1 MSQYSFVKLNNNVPV
16 IIAPQTETQAVTAL
30 ILVKVGS
37 RYEPAKINGVSH
49 FIEHLLFKGTKKWPR
64 PELLVKTL
72 DGLGADYNAF
82 TSKDYTGYYIK
93 TAAKHLPLILEILS
107 DMLFAPLFDKKEMNQ
122 ERGVIIEEI
131 NMYEDNPLMQADARL
146 EEILYPNHP
155 LGRLISGPSKI
166 ISEITHAD
174 LVNYYRKHY
183 HLGNIVIGLAG
194 NVGILASVEL
204 LNKYFGRH
212 SANKKGAAFSPWPK
226 AKAKKDWKVWD
237 KPTEQVQLALGWP
250 AFSNI
255 DKRLPAAQVL
265 ATLLGGNMSSRL
277 FMQIREKKGLAYFVR
292 AQLNTF
298 EDTGNLTVQSG
309 LKKERVGEAV
319 KAIIEEINK
328 IKKGQITIEEVERA
342 KEFLKGKMVLRV
354 EDSST
359 YIHWLAD
366 QYLLERGRVKTI
378 TEQLNDWQQVSLTDV
393 VKVAND
399 IFRHQKLSGVA
410 IGPQNQLQKLS
421 LKSYA

>member
-1 MSQYSFVKLNNNVPV
+1 MSQHSFIRLNNNVPV
-16 IIAPQTETQAVTAL
+16 IIAPQSETKAATAL

-64 PELLVKTL
+64 PELLVKML

-93 TAAKHLPLILEILS
+93 AASEHLPLVLEILS
-107 DMLFAPLFDKKEMNQ
+107 DMLFAPLFDKKEMQ
-122 ERGVIIEEI
+122 RERGVIIEEI

-146 EEILYPNHP
+146 EEAMYPNHP
-155 LGRLISGPSKI
+155 LGRLISGPAEI
-166 ISEITHAD
+166 IGALPQAE

-194 NVGILASVEL
+194 DVGILESVEL
-204 LNKYFGRH
+204 LNKYFG
-212 SANKKGAAFSPWPK
+212 K
-226 AKAKKDWKVWD
+226 AKATKKSASFPSWSKVGAKKAWKVWD

-250 AFSNI
+250 AFHNL
-255 DKRLPAAQVL
+255 DKRIPAAQVL

-277 FMQIREKKGLAYFVR
+277 FMEIREKKGLAYFVK

-298 EDTGNLTVQSG
+298 EDTGNLAVQAG
-309 LKKERVGEAV
+309 LKKEQVEQAIT
-319 KAIIEEINK
+319 AIIEEINS
-328 IKKGQITIEEVERA
+328 IKKGRVTKEEVERA
-342 KEFLKGKMVLRV
+342 KEFLKGKMVLRI

-359 YIHWLAD
+359 YIHWLTD
-366 QYLLERGRVKTI
+366 QYLLEKGRVKTI
-378 TEQLNDWQQVSLTDV
+378 EEQLTDWDRVSLAEV
-393 VKVAND
+393 VKVANE
-399 IFRHQKLSGVA
+399 IFRHRLLSGVA